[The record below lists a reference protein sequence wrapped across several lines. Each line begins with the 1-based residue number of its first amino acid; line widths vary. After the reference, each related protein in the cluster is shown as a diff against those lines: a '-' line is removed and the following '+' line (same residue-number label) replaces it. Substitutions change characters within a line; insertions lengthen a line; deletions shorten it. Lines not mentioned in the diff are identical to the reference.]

1 MQEIQTLPVSV
12 MLEPYIKQTQVI
24 TTPKYNT
31 PDFDFYVA
39 VARHSKLTVKDAVLV
54 VDNLGKIYFSDYIF
68 GNSAEIPLVLILGR
82 FIDSRPMQEYITKFI
97 SLGLKIIYSKL
108 SPKPKIPVKE
118 NLTKEEQEKEKLL
131 SYYKKIVFSLTE
143 KIIHLG
149 NPFVNSELKEIL
161 IKTSVE
167 IKNYTGETIKGLK
180 VLLDLLTNTSS
191 IIEKYENNR
200 NAVSSSENTFSYANS
215 ILSSNLNNRKRSFI
229 SHSRE
234 RALSDIEKVKKIRM
248 DKEFRDKSQLEM
260 RKIIEEK
267 KKKSLKIQLDQKKI
281 ALGALGSSQPIVLK
295 EPLIINDQAFYS
307 IDEETKPDQEII

>member
-1 MQEIQTLPVSV
+1 M
-12 MLEPYIKQTQVI
+12 
-24 TTPKYNT
+24 
-31 PDFDFYVA
+31 
-39 VARHSKLTVKDAVLV
+39 
-54 VDNLGKIYFSDYIF
+54 
-68 GNSAEIPLVLILGR
+68 
-82 FIDSRPMQEYITKFI
+82 
-97 SLGLKIIYSKL
+97 
-108 SPKPKIPVKE
+108 
-118 NLTKEEQEKEKLL
+118 
-131 SYYKKIVFSLTE
+131 
-143 KIIHLG
+143 
-149 NPFVNSELKEIL
+149 
-161 IKTSVE
+161 
-167 IKNYTGETIKGLK
+167 
-180 VLLDLLTNTSS
+180 DLLTNTSS